1 MPYRNSLMWLL
12 VSLLVI
18 GSCGPETIFLRPAL
32 DTPDLHV
39 NNGHRF
45 LALGKFDAAAAE
57 FTRAKKLD
65 DGFVPAYVGLALVQG
80 HQGDVAAGLETL
92 KRARRLAAT
101 AEEVEA
107 VEQGFD
113 ALKTMQPP
121 AQK

>member
-45 LALGKFDAAAAE
+45 LALGKLDAAAAE
-57 FTRAKKLD
+57 FTRAKKLND
-65 DGFVPAYVGLALVQG
+65 AFVPAYVGIALVQG
-80 HQGDVAAGLETL
+80 HQGDVAGGFETL
-92 KRARRLAAT
+92 KRARELAAT
-101 AEEVEA
+101 TEELQA

-113 ALKTMQPP
+113 TLKTMQPP